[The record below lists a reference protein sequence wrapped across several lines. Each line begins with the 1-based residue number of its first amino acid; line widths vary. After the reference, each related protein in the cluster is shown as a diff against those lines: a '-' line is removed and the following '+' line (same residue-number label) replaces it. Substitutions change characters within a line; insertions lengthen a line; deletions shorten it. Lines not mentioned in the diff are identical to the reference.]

1 MTAPRDRDW
10 DKELAE
16 IDKLMANQPG
26 RSPGSSVPARVQAPR
41 PAAPAVAPAAGT
53 PAVPRKAKF
62 GIWLQVLLGVFLGA
76 AMTQWPYAHQCG
88 AGLFLYLGAA
98 GLVGLTGLWSALG
111 SWRNRMGLAHILSL
125 MVSLWAFL
133 LIGAEI
139 LPRVGY
145 ARVAAT
151 WFCP

>member
-1 MTAPRDRDW
+1 MTAPRDW

-16 IDKLMANQPG
+16 IDKLMSNQPAL
-26 RSPGSSVPARVQAPR
+26 PAGSSAPARAQAPR
-41 PAAPAVAPAAGT
+41 AAPPAAASPAAGP
-53 PAVPRKAKF
+53 PAIPRKSKF
-62 GIWLQVLLGVFLGA
+62 GIWLQVLLGLILGA

-88 AGLFLYLGAA
+88 PGLFLYLGAA

-111 SWRNRMGLAHILSL
+111 SWRNRMGLAHTLSL
-125 MVSLWAFL
+125 TVTLWAFL
-133 LIGAEI
+133 LIGAEV

-151 WFCP
+151 WFCR

>member
-1 MTAPRDRDW
+1 MTAPRDW

-16 IDKLMANQPG
+16 IDKLMSNQPAL
-26 RSPGSSVPARVQAPR
+26 PAGSSAPVRAQVPR
-41 PAAPAVAPAAGT
+41 AAPAAAVPAASP
-53 PAVPRKAKF
+53 PAVSRKSRF
-62 GIWLQVLLGVFLGA
+62 GIWLQVLLGLVLGA
-76 AMTQWPYAHQCG
+76 AMTQWPYASQCG

-111 SWRNRMGLAHILSL
+111 SWRNRMGLAHTLSL
-125 MVSLWAFL
+125 VVTLWAFL

-145 ARVAAT
+145 ARVTAT
-151 WFCP
+151 WFCR